1 MNTWE
6 EHIMIRE
13 DGISE
18 GHAKGLSEGHA
29 KGLVDGHMDA
39 IRNLMKS
46 MGLTASQAMDAIG
59 IPQSEQHLYAG
70 LLDETENRP
79 LSCY

>member
-13 DGISE
+13 DGI
-18 GHAKGLSEGHA
+18 SEGHA

-59 IPQSEQHLYAG
+59 IPQSEQYLYAD
-70 LLDETENRP
+70 LSDETENRP